1 MPSFP
6 YQPPSSNQSNEQ
18 DLIDLGDGVKMDR
31 NNGYVYYS
39 DVKGINAGTIS
50 QYDYAVRRDLAGY
63 DSQFEGTVGEKNIAT
78 LQQKYGIYDPDTL
91 AKSRM
96 SDQALARSA
105 ATITIIPDNPPTGGG
120 NGGTGG
126 NDDSVNPPGQDKSTK
141 TRIPG
146 TSSEFLSMPDLNKA
160 INDEIKRL
168 TMSIIEDSKDLILS
182 KTVNYK
188 SIDFFPESEVQIIP
202 PKKQIK
208 FIRDQFN
215 EIVGAVQK
223 NINKSKKAYSTYNYV
238 EYLDFFEVQYNNSD
252 GKPIVKFKIDLQD
265 FNLDELSVVNLRR
278 IG

>member
-1 MPSFP
+1 MKEIYDEYGTPIIQTGLFFDPTIGQWSQMRSTEIKLP
-6 YQPPSSNQSNEQ
+6 Q
-18 DLIDLGDGVKMDR
+18 
-31 NNGYVYYS
+31 YS
-39 DVKGINAGTIS
+39 RPFVPVPRSTAS
-50 QYDYAVRRDLAGY
+50 VYDYTWGLGM
-63 DSQFEGTVGEKNIAT
+63 FPTVPT
-78 LQQKYGIYDPDTL
+78 Q
-91 AKSRM
+91 S
-96 SDQALARSA
+96 
-105 ATITIIPDNPPTGGG
+105 TGGG
-120 NGGTGG
+120 D
-126 NDDSVNPPGQDKSTK
+126 DDSVNPPGQDRSTK

-160 INDEIKRL
+160 IDDEIKRL

-188 SIDFFPESEVQIIP
+188 SIDFFPEAEVQIIP